1 MKKFI
6 LILILFVSISFS
18 YAQPIHFTTTAFTA
32 RNAPEGVWEDWKA
45 AEISGAI
52 DLDKNQIWILSQE
65 NQRFYFSKFSFTEF
79 DTGVLYATPALDKNG
94 TLVLVELYAYNSGL
108 WILQIKYANVEYKYK
123 LKIE

>member
-6 LILILFVSISFS
+6 LTLILFVAVSIS
-18 YAQPIHFTTTAFTA
+18 YAQPIYFTTTAFTA
-32 RNAPEGVWEDWKA
+32 RNAPNGIWGDWTA

-65 NQRFYFSKFSFTEF
+65 NQRFYLSKFIFTEF
-79 DTGVLYATPALDKNG
+79 DTGVLYVTPALDGNG
-94 TLVLVELYAYNSGL
+94 VPVLVELYAYNTGL
-108 WILQIKYANVEYKYK
+108 WILQIEYANVEYKYK